1 MFLNHSHFVHCLER
15 KKEATKDKQQNVID
29 GNSEI
34 KNLSGSKVLVTT
46 FVKKFVTSDK
56 TQEDIN
62 IGKNNSKGSYQLGWT
77 DYYLIIVLLNII
89 LYQINSFFHVRKEYR
104 VAFLCSLTDNR

>member
-1 MFLNHSHFVHCLER
+1 MFLNHSHFVHCWER

-46 FVKKFVTSDK
+46 FVKKFITSDK

-77 DYYLIIVLLNII
+77 DLLFLSNYCSFKYY
-89 LYQINSFFHVRKEYR
+89 
-104 VAFLCSLTDNR
+104 SLSN